1 MVYAGFIIRYFDSKN
16 GVHWSDIYRVYQ
28 DVLNEQKRLIEA
40 GMHAVTYYRL
50 VEELNQHT
58 S

>member
-1 MVYAGFIIRYFDSKN
+1 MVYVGFVIRYFDSEN
-16 GVHWSDIYRVYQ
+16 RVHWSDVYRVYQ
-28 DVLNEQKRLIEA
+28 DVLNEQKRLIET

>member
-1 MVYAGFIIRYFDSKN
+1 MVYVGFVIRYFDSEN
-16 GVHWSDIYRVYQ
+16 RVYWSDIYRVYQ

>member
-1 MVYAGFIIRYFDSKN
+1 MVYAGFVIRYFDSENK
-16 GVHWSDIYRVYQ
+16 VHWSDVYRVYQ

-50 VEELNQHT
+50 VEELNQHIN
-58 S
+58 

>member
-1 MVYAGFIIRYFDSKN
+1 MVYAGFIIRYFDSEN
-16 GVHWSDIYRVYQ
+16 TVHWSDVYRVYQ

>member
-1 MVYAGFIIRYFDSKN
+1 MVYAGFIIRYFDSEN
-16 GVHWSDIYRVYQ
+16 RDHWSDIYRVYQ

>member
-1 MVYAGFIIRYFDSKN
+1 MVYVGFVIRYFDSEN
-16 GVHWSDIYRVYQ
+16 RVHWSDVYRVYQ

>member
-1 MVYAGFIIRYFDSKN
+1 MVYVGFVIRYFDSEN
-16 GVHWSDIYRVYQ
+16 RVHWSDIYRVYQ
-28 DVLNEQKRLIEA
+28 DVLNEQKRLIET

>member
-1 MVYAGFIIRYFDSKN
+1 MVYAGFIIRYFDSEN
-16 GVHWSDIYRVYQ
+16 RAHWSDVYRVYQ

>member
-1 MVYAGFIIRYFDSKN
+1 MVYVGFVIRYFDSEN
-16 GVHWSDIYRVYQ
+16 RVHWSDIYRVYQ

>member
-1 MVYAGFIIRYFDSKN
+1 MVYVGFVIRYFDSENK
-16 GVHWSDIYRVYQ
+16 VHWSDVYRVYQ
-28 DVLNEQKRLIEA
+28 DVLNEQKRLIET